1 MGGSTSSLLD
11 ENKCNYIRGRS
22 EAELKNFTPHYKYQ
36 FMVAYFKQL
45 QDEVEQHKAVPS
57 QLLKQR
63 ESTNPEQVIHEQVVL
78 HYVEDMRKWKERYMV
93 VRANYSMEC
102 HESRETFLNGASAK
116 SQVLPTGGAVL
127 TCEKAYAALA
137 DKFFPDPSGVSDEAS
152 PPMVAMP
159 DQFPVYLWQPY
170 RRHSFF
176 CFQDEQ
182 SQKRF
187 TTILKDC
194 IRHQNY
200 DFQKQKTFEVVA
212 FLDSVRFYRQ
222 EKGHYGSWEMLVGTD
237 VQVMSHL
244 VMEELLP
251 SLQTE
256 LLPKLKGKKNERK
269 KTWFATVEGAFGVV
283 QDQISTGLTALQD
296 ECRTAAKN
304 QEGQIRSDMDQIINS
319 KNFLAEKLK
328 ATVTERA
335 VKCCMDSVQPYLSSI
350 LEELMGPISSGFGDI
365 RSLFET
371 EMNRTSKDFQ
381 AKSDMEQLKQDL
393 EELKLMPVA
402 SPKMQPCYQQ
412 VEVLGEQLQEL
423 RTRFKFS
430 NTDRLVQNSQNYM
443 QKLMDN
449 VIFTFEQLL
458 SHSLQGDS
466 SQIVSAIERVKQ
478 RVVKQYDY
486 DSSTIRKKL
495 FQEALIEITLPTM
508 QKSLAPTFKPELQKF
523 EQYIFADYTNFIQ
536 VENVYEDILLQILLS
551 EIDKVVQEAASLKK
565 HNLFEDNADFPCA
578 SQFSLADKRTPPGSL
593 PTGLGKPVNLPENL
607 TPPKQNE
614 GILQKQ
620 EQIASVDPPAS
631 DVLES
636 CASTKDQMP
645 RPAIIDHDANAAAN
659 REPVQDNALSDI
671 PQQPLPSNT
680 ENDPNA
686 TNNGEPVLE
695 SSAPTITKQ
704 PELSII
710 ENDLN
715 TSSIDSMIEAVTCT
729 IKQPAEPSII
739 KDDSNSATNI
749 ESVPESVAPT
759 VKQYAEVSIIECDPN
774 AMTNTELL
782 PESVT
787 LTLNKQPE
795 APIIENNP
803 NATTNIDIMIESEA
817 TMVNPQQV
825 ISIIEDDQNEVTSKD
840 SVSSHTETLNLEK
853 SNDNIHDN
861 ENGGA
866 IHENTLQ
873 SKQEAPDSVNEIREL
888 ISMIT
893 LVNAEEKEEPLTI
906 EDTGEENIITGDDSQ
921 ALMEEKAANNE
932 SLEEKAKDLI

>member
-102 HESRETFLNGASAK
+102 HESREAFLNGASAK

-159 DQFPVYLWQPY
+159 DKFPVYLWQPY
-170 RRHSFF
+170 RRHSYF

-182 SQKRF
+182 SQKSF
-187 TTILKDC
+187 TTILRDC

-200 DFQKQKTFEVVA
+200 DFQKQKTSEVVA

-237 VQVMSHL
+237 VQIMSHL

-269 KTWFATVEGAFGVV
+269 KTWFATVEAAFGVV

-328 ATVTERA
+328 ATVTEQA

-371 EMNRTSKDFQ
+371 EINRTSKGFQ
-381 AKSDMEQLKQDL
+381 AKGDMEQLKQDL
-393 EELKLMPVA
+393 AELNLMPVA

-443 QKLMDN
+443 QKLMDK

-565 HNLFEDNADFPCA
+565 HNLFEDNADFSCA

-593 PTGLGKPVNLPENL
+593 PTGLGKPMNLPENL
-607 TPPKQNE
+607 TPAKQNE
-614 GILQKQ
+614 GILKKQ

-636 CASTKDQMP
+636 FASTTDQMP
-645 RPAIIDHDANAAAN
+645 RPAIIEHDPNAAAN
-659 REPVQDNALSDI
+659 REPVQENAHSDI
-671 PQQPLPSNT
+671 PQQPLLSNT
-680 ENDPNA
+680 EKDPNA

-695 SSAPTITKQ
+695 SSALTTTKQ
-704 PELSII
+704 PDLSII

-715 TSSIDSMIEAVTCT
+715 TSSIDSMIEDMTCT
-729 IKQPAEPSII
+729 IKQPAEPSNI

-749 ESVPESVAPT
+749 VSVPESMVHT
-759 VKQYAEVSIIECDPN
+759 VKQYAEVSISECEPN
-774 AMTNTELL
+774 ALTNTELL

-787 LTLNKQPE
+787 LTINETPE

-803 NATTNIDIMIESEA
+803 NVTTNIDIMVESDA
-817 TMVNPQQV
+817 TIVNLQQE
-825 ISIIEDDQNEVTSKD
+825 ISIIAADQNEVTSKD
-840 SVSSHTETLNLEK
+840 SVSSHSETLNLEK
-853 SNDNIHDN
+853 STDNIHDN

-866 IHENTLQ
+866 IHEDTLQ
-873 SKQEAPDSVNEIREL
+873 SQQEAPDSVNEIREL

-893 LVNAEEKEEPLTI
+893 LVNTEEKEEPLTV
-906 EDTGEENIITGDDSQ
+906 EDTGKEIIIGDESQ
-921 ALMEEKAANNE
+921 ALVEEKAANNE
-932 SLEEKAKDLI
+932 SLEEKAKDLIQ